1 MGVDMKVKA
10 IYDSEI
16 GNITRSQKRWKGVL
30 KVAGQLYRYEF
41 DNIVMVT
48 AQRPPEKS
56 TLMADYDTW
65 KKVGRYVKR
74 GAKGCAIFPSRAL
87 NPRMRYIFDI
97 SDTGGKDVKLTWD
110 LEGENLKNYADFLV
124 DKGQMEASRSL
135 ELSYAK
141 SMRLVVLPQA
151 IRTMIPSIINQ
162 FIITLKDTSIL
173 SVIGFPELTNMG
185 KTISGNTFKSLQTWA
200 IVGLMYMIV
209 IVTLSKIAKKIE
221 RRVSRGR

>member
-41 DNIVMVT
+41 DNIVMVP

-87 NPRMRYIFDI
+87 NPRMRYILDI

-124 DKGQMEASRSL
+124 DKGQMEPYESDDMLNLKKSL
-135 ELSYAK
+135 KQFTGIY
-141 SMRLVVLPQA
+141 VC
-151 IRTMIPSIINQ
+151 
-162 FIITLKDTSIL
+162 FIIKQE
-173 SVIGFPELTNMG
+173 FE
-185 KTISGNTFKSLQTWA
+185 
-200 IVGLMYMIV
+200 
-209 IVTLSKIAKKIE
+209 
-221 RRVSRGR
+221 